1 MKNKT
6 IYSFIFFALA
16 FVSIAQQLPD
26 LIPYR
31 IGKKWGYCN
40 SNKEIV
46 ISAKYDEVRLF
57 AGDKAAVRN
66 GIYWGYI
73 NKNGKVVIPIKY
85 YWASDFYG
93 ENFDN
98 AKVVELIKKTPKGG
112 GSKKDN
118 LKECGTFDATIANL
132 DLTQEYRD
140 MLVKSSPCVLE
151 YVFII
156 NGKGKN
162 IERLD
167 YEINYPDGKKNY
179 STKLLGKEI
188 VRVEH
193 VENPPANNKG
203 FDVFI
208 LAGEGLVSVKKNGK
222 WGYADTSGTLKV
234 ELKYDYTGSFSEG
247 IAIAQQG
254 DKFIALNKTGE
265 ELFVYDKGILIDGF
279 YNGLICAK
287 EMNKNESASY
297 KRDKFG
303 YLNTKGEYA
312 IRAQYKNATH
322 FFEGYAV
329 IKDSL
334 NKFYYIDTQNNKVPL
349 DNNLEIPVEC
359 CTEYLGPVDNIVM
372 QSGLLKVKRKF
383 SKKAEEINET
393 STFQYNEKLGFVNG
407 KGQMISP
414 CEFDSVGRF
423 VNGVCKV
430 IVNGKEGL
438 INKNGK
444 IISEIKYDEL
454 NMPKPFGCNYPRYKY
469 KTLLDYYAP
478 HELLKQGLIR
488 VIYNEKVGLI
498 DLSGKEYFEEPAT
511 K

>member
-1 MKNKT
+1 MKRIIILFGLLIN
-6 IYSFIFFALA
+6 SFLF
-16 FVSIAQQLPD
+16 AQQLPD

-40 SNKEIV
+40 SNKEMV

-57 AGDKAAVRN
+57 AGDKAAVRI

-73 NKNGKVVIPIKY
+73 NKKGKLVIPIKY

-93 ENFDN
+93 DNYDN

-118 LKECGTFDATIANL
+118 LKECGTFDATIANPE
-132 DLTQEYRD
+132 LTSEYRD

-156 NGKGKN
+156 DGKGKN
-162 IERLD
+162 IERVD

-193 VENPPANNKG
+193 IENPSPNTKG
-203 FDVFI
+203 YDVF
-208 LAGEGLVSVKKNGK
+208 LTAGEGLVSVKKNGK

-234 ELKYDYTGSFSEG
+234 DLKYDYTGSFSEG
-247 IAIAQQG
+247 IAIAQLG
-254 DKFIALNKTGE
+254 EKFIALDKKGN
-265 ELFVYDKGILIDGF
+265 ELFVYDKGILTGEFHD
-279 YNGLICAK
+279 GLICAK
-287 EMNKNESASY
+287 EINKNEPASY

-312 IRAQYKNATH
+312 IRAQYKNATS
-322 FFEGYAV
+322 FYQGYAV
-329 IKDSL
+329 VKDSA
-334 NKFYYIDTQNNKVPL
+334 NKFYYIDVQSNKVPL
-349 DNNLEIPVEC
+349 ESNLEIPVEC
-359 CTEYLGPVDNIVM
+359 CTEYLGPIENIVM
-372 QSGLLKVKRKF
+372 QGGLLKVKRKF
-383 SKKAEEINET
+383 SKKAEEMSET
-393 STFQYNEKLGFVNG
+393 STFQYNERFGFVNG
-407 KGQMISP
+407 KGQIISP
-414 CEFDSVGRF
+414 CEYDSVGRF
-423 VNGVCKV
+423 TNGVCKV

-438 INKNGK
+438 IDAGGK
-444 IISEIKYDEL
+444 VIGEIKYEEL

-469 KTLLDYYAP
+469 KTIMDYYAP
-478 HELLKQGLIR
+478 YELLKQGLIR
-488 VIYNEKVGLI
+488 VIYNERVGLI
-498 DLSGKEYFEEPAT
+498 DLQGREYFEDPIV

>member
-279 YNGLICAK
+279 YNGLICA
-287 EMNKNESASY
+287 
-297 KRDKFG
+297 
-303 YLNTKGEYA
+303 
-312 IRAQYKNATH
+312 
-322 FFEGYAV
+322 
-329 IKDSL
+329 
-334 NKFYYIDTQNNKVPL
+334 
-349 DNNLEIPVEC
+349 
-359 CTEYLGPVDNIVM
+359 
-372 QSGLLKVKRKF
+372 
-383 SKKAEEINET
+383 
-393 STFQYNEKLGFVNG
+393 
-407 KGQMISP
+407 
-414 CEFDSVGRF
+414 
-423 VNGVCKV
+423 
-430 IVNGKEGL
+430 
-438 INKNGK
+438 
-444 IISEIKYDEL
+444 
-454 NMPKPFGCNYPRYKY
+454 
-469 KTLLDYYAP
+469 
-478 HELLKQGLIR
+478 
-488 VIYNEKVGLI
+488 
-498 DLSGKEYFEEPAT
+498 
-511 K
+511 